1 MLQNLH
7 PPLRQKT
14 LPLPFSPAMSHSQ
27 GTLGFSGRWVS
38 DGISKALPA
47 KSFGVSQAA
56 SQTEVSGKKPL
67 ASMAS
72 NKADMA
78 GGRGGLLGRLYRA
91 TLLGLEYRGR
101 ILVSNL
107 TNPASSIMVDHYL
120 NFFKS
125 APYQSEAYVHAM
137 LQASPFFTGDYEFEV
152 NTESGRLEKLAES
165 DEACI
170 FLMNHDHQPQDPA
183 MLSFFNMMLYQEYL
197 KNGKGATCP
206 RPKII
211 LNQDILHTISDK
223 NTRALYRK
231 MGSVPVDAR
240 VPGEEKDTFGQILKD
255 IGRSLMFWKAK
266 APETNAPA
274 KRGGRNSQV
283 MVNVLKGFNKDQCHV
298 FLFPEGRM
306 AALTDEAI
314 ITAFKKLTPEEQLIQ
329 YPLKDRPSNMAF
341 EDQMKV
347 FALNQRFQVGIS
359 SIIQMAAKRK
369 KRVKVVPLGFDFK
382 AAPPLTSEQKQAL
395 KAFENATAQQAKD
408 QVEKSKAVSDP
419 LPVSPENPP
428 TPPVLPKSVGSIY
441 IGEPLYFNQTPE
453 GKISVTLGNINADDA
468 TPQYTDVFDSVIQ
481 NPESV
486 WTFKETEGRL
496 KAAIGGV
503 LAENLRI
510 CKVKSSKMLTE
521 SLASQDATVTNIL
534 ETKRTP

>member
-1 MLQNLH
+1 MLQNLY
-7 PPLRQKT
+7 PPLRQKS
-14 LPLPFSPAMSHSQ
+14 LPLPFSPSTSHSQ
-27 GTLGFSGRWVS
+27 ETLGFAGRWAS
-38 DGISKALPA
+38 DGISKVIPA
-47 KSFGVSQAA
+47 KSFAVSEGA
-56 SQTEVSGKKPL
+56 SHTEVSGKKPL

-72 NKADMA
+72 NKADLA

-107 TNPASSIMVDHYL
+107 TNPSNAILVDHYL
-120 NFFKS
+120 NFFKA

-197 KNGKGATCP
+197 KNGKGDTCP

-240 VPGEEKDTFGQILKD
+240 VPGEEKDTFGQIFKD

-266 APETNAPA
+266 APETNAGA

-283 MVNVLKGFNKDQCHV
+283 MVNVLKGFNKNQCHV

-314 ITAFKKLTPEEQLIQ
+314 VTAFKKLTPEEQLIQ
-329 YPLKDRPSNMAF
+329 YPMKDRPSNLSF
-341 EDQMKV
+341 EEQMKV

-382 AAPPLTSEQKQAL
+382 AAPPLTTEQKQAL
-395 KAFENATAQQAKD
+395 KVFENATAQQAKN
-408 QVEKSKAVSDP
+408 QAETSSE
-419 LPVSPENPP
+419 SPP

-453 GKISVTLGNINADDA
+453 GKISVSLGNINGDDA
-468 TPQYTDVFDSVIQ
+468 TPQYADVFDSVIQ

-486 WTFKETEGRL
+486 WTFKESEGRL
-496 KAAIGGV
+496 KAAMGGV

-510 CKVKSSKMLTE
+510 CKAKSSKMLTE
-521 SLASQDATVTNIL
+521 SLSNQEPTVTNIL
-534 ETKRTP
+534 ETPRTP